1 MERGE
6 HIKMKIQKRPRFGK
20 ALIIVALV
28 AATAAT
34 WVYARRETLFDKPTD
49 PSLLTPI
56 VRTETLKAD
65 GTISSRIVQNMQVD
79 AVDRV
84 ELLPRVTGRLL
95 TLHVKQGDS
104 VRKGQIVA
112 TLEHE
117 QQDAL
122 ILSTTAQ
129 AASARADAEKAHAEM
144 LNAKTDLDR
153 YSRLVKEGFSTQQQ
167 YDAIKTQYTSAEAS
181 YRAALAKERQYEA
194 EEKRVKSEKNDYII
208 RAPIDG
214 IVLNDYSLTPGA
226 MISPS
231 SPILDIA
238 DPRRLKATLRVP
250 ELKIFSVAV
259 GMPVSLRFDALPGE
273 SFSGSVT
280 RIDQY
285 VDPATR
291 TSSVE
296 IVLDNEKQAG
306 GRLRPGMFGQAAIV
320 EKSYSGTL
328 TIPEGALHASEKG
341 HYVYV
346 VKDGKAAQ
354 REVLTGIQDGGRIQ
368 VTGGLAEGDEVVVF
382 GGNNLRD
389 GEAVTVRN

>member
-1 MERGE
+1 
-6 HIKMKIQKRPRFGK
+6 MKIQKRPRFGK

-28 AATAAT
+28 AVTAAT

-65 GTISSRIVQNMQVD
+65 RTLSSRIVQNMQVD
-79 AVDRV
+79 AVERV

-95 TLHVKQGDS
+95 ALHVKQGDR
-104 VRKGQIVA
+104 VKKGQVVA

-122 ILSTTAQ
+122 ILSTIAQ
-129 AASARADAEKAHAEM
+129 AASARADTEKARAEM

-167 YDAIKTQYTSAEAS
+167 YDAIQTEYTSAEAS

-214 IVLNDYSLTPGA
+214 IVLNDYSLTAGA

-238 DPRRLKATLRVP
+238 DPRMLKATLRVP

-259 GMPVSLRFDALPGE
+259 GMPVTLRFDALPGE
-273 SFSGSVT
+273 SFGGSVT

-320 EKSYSGTL
+320 EKSFAGTL
-328 TIPEGALHASEKG
+328 TVPEGALHASETG
-341 HYVYV
+341 LYVYV
-346 VKDGKAAQ
+346 VAGGKAAQ
-354 REVLTGIQDGGRIQ
+354 REVATGIQDGGRVQIL
-368 VTGGLAEGDEVVVF
+368 GGLAEGDEVIIF

>member
-1 MERGE
+1 
-6 HIKMKIQKRPRFGK
+6 MKIQKRPRFGK

-28 AATAAT
+28 AVTAAT

-56 VRTETLKAD
+56 VRTETLMAD
-65 GTISSRIVQNMQVD
+65 RTLSSRIVQNMQVD
-79 AVDRV
+79 AVERV

-95 TLHVKQGDS
+95 ALHVKQGDR
-104 VRKGQIVA
+104 VKKGQVVA

-122 ILSTTAQ
+122 ILSTIAQ
-129 AASARADAEKAHAEM
+129 AASARADTEKARAEM

-167 YDAIKTQYTSAEAS
+167 YDAIQTEYTSAEAS

-214 IVLNDYSLTPGA
+214 IVLNDYSLTAGA

-238 DPRRLKATLRVP
+238 DPRMLKATLRVP

-259 GMPVSLRFDALPGE
+259 GMPVTLRFDALPGE
-273 SFSGSVT
+273 SFGGSVT

-320 EKSYSGTL
+320 EKSFAGTL
-328 TIPEGALHASEKG
+328 TVPEGALHASETG
-341 HYVYV
+341 LYVYV
-346 VKDGKAAQ
+346 VAEGKAAQ
-354 REVLTGIQDGGRIQ
+354 REVATGIQDGGRVQIL
-368 VTGGLAEGDEVVVF
+368 GGLAESDEVIIF

>member
-1 MERGE
+1 
-6 HIKMKIQKRPRFGK
+6 MKIQKRPRFGK

-28 AATAAT
+28 AVTAAT

-65 GTISSRIVQNMQVD
+65 RTLSSRIVQNMQVD
-79 AVDRV
+79 AVERV

-95 TLHVKQGDS
+95 ALHVKQGDR
-104 VRKGQIVA
+104 VKKGQVVA

-122 ILSTTAQ
+122 ILSTIAQ
-129 AASARADAEKAHAEM
+129 AASARADTEKARAEM

-167 YDAIKTQYTSAEAS
+167 YDAIQTEYTSAEAS

-214 IVLNDYSLTPGA
+214 IVLNDDSLTAGA

-238 DPRRLKATLRVP
+238 DPRMLKATLRVP

-259 GMPVSLRFDALPGE
+259 GMPVTLRFDALPGE
-273 SFSGSVT
+273 SFGGSVT

-320 EKSYSGTL
+320 EKSFAGTL
-328 TIPEGALHASEKG
+328 TVPEGALHASETG
-341 HYVYV
+341 LYVYV
-346 VKDGKAAQ
+346 VADGKAAQ
-354 REVLTGIQDGGRIQ
+354 REVATGIQDGGRVQIL
-368 VTGGLAEGDEVVVF
+368 GGLAEGDEVIIF

>member
-1 MERGE
+1 
-6 HIKMKIQKRPRFGK
+6 MKIQKRPRFGK

-28 AATAAT
+28 AVTAAT

-65 GTISSRIVQNMQVD
+65 RTLSSRIVQNMQVD
-79 AVDRV
+79 AVERV

-95 TLHVKQGDS
+95 ALHVKQGDR
-104 VRKGQIVA
+104 VKKGQVVA

-122 ILSTTAQ
+122 ILSTIAQ
-129 AASARADAEKAHAEM
+129 AASARADTEKARAEM

-167 YDAIKTQYTSAEAS
+167 YDAIQTEYTSAEAS

-214 IVLNDYSLTPGA
+214 IVLNDYSLTAGA

-238 DPRRLKATLRVP
+238 DPRMLKATLRVP

-259 GMPVSLRFDALPGE
+259 GMPVTLRFDALPGE
-273 SFSGSVT
+273 SFGGSVT

-320 EKSYSGTL
+320 EKSFAGTL
-328 TIPEGALHASEKG
+328 TVPEGALHASETG
-341 HYVYV
+341 LYVYV
-346 VKDGKAAQ
+346 VADGKAAQ
-354 REVLTGIQDGGRIQ
+354 REVATGIQDGGRVQIL
-368 VTGGLAEGDEVVVF
+368 GGLAKGDEVIIF

>member
-1 MERGE
+1 
-6 HIKMKIQKRPRFGK
+6 MKIQKRPRFGK
-20 ALIIVALV
+20 ALFIFALV
-28 AATAAT
+28 AVTAAT

-65 GTISSRIVQNMQVD
+65 RTLSSRIVQNMQVD
-79 AVDRV
+79 AVERV

-95 TLHVKQGDS
+95 ALHVKQGDR
-104 VRKGQIVA
+104 VKKGQVVA

-122 ILSTTAQ
+122 ILSTIAQ
-129 AASARADAEKAHAEM
+129 AASARADTEKARAEM

-167 YDAIKTQYTSAEAS
+167 YDAIQTEYTSAEAS

-214 IVLNDYSLTPGA
+214 IVLNDYSLTAGA

-238 DPRRLKATLRVP
+238 DPRMLKATLRVP

-259 GMPVSLRFDALPGE
+259 GMPVTLRFDALPGE
-273 SFSGSVT
+273 SFGGSVT

-320 EKSYSGTL
+320 EKSFAGTL
-328 TIPEGALHASEKG
+328 TVPEGALHASETG
-341 HYVYV
+341 LYVYV
-346 VKDGKAAQ
+346 VAEGKAAQ
-354 REVLTGIQDGGRIQ
+354 REVATGIQDGGRVQIL
-368 VTGGLAEGDEVVVF
+368 GGLAEGDEVITF

>member
-1 MERGE
+1 
-6 HIKMKIQKRPRFGK
+6 MKIQRRPRFGK
-20 ALIIVALV
+20 AIFVIALV
-28 AATAAT
+28 ALAAGT

-56 VRTETLKAD
+56 VRTEIIRAD
-65 GTISSRIVQNMQVD
+65 STISSRIVQNMQVD
-79 AVDRV
+79 SVDRV

-95 TLHVKQGDS
+95 ELHVKQGDR
-104 VRKGQIVA
+104 VKKGQVVA

-122 ILSTTAQ
+122 ILSTIAQ
-129 AASARADAEKAHAEM
+129 AASARADTEKARAEM

-167 YDAIKTQYTSAEAS
+167 YDAIQTEYTSAEAS
-181 YRAALAKERQYEA
+181 YRAALAKEKQYEA

-214 IVLNDYSLTPGA
+214 IVLNDYSLTAGA

-231 SPILDIA
+231 SPLLDIA
-238 DPRRLKATLRVP
+238 DPRKLKATLRVP

-259 GMPVSLRFDALPGE
+259 GMPVTLRFDALPGE
-273 SFSGSVT
+273 SFNGSVT

-285 VDPATR
+285 VDPSTR
-291 TSSVE
+291 TSNVE

-320 EKSYSGTL
+320 EKAYTNSL

-346 VKDGKAAQ
+346 VRDGKAV
-354 REVLTGIQDGGRIQ
+354 RRDVKTGIQEGGRIQ
-368 VTGGLAEGDEVVVF
+368 LLEGLTEDDEVIIF

-389 GEAVTVRN
+389 GESVTVRN

>member
-1 MERGE
+1 
-6 HIKMKIQKRPRFGK
+6 MKIQKRPRFGK
-20 ALIIVALV
+20 ALFIFALV
-28 AATAAT
+28 AVTAAT

-65 GTISSRIVQNMQVD
+65 RTLSSRIVQNMQVD
-79 AVDRV
+79 AVERV

-95 TLHVKQGDS
+95 ALHVKQGDR
-104 VRKGQIVA
+104 VRKGQVVA

-122 ILSTTAQ
+122 ILSTIAQ
-129 AASARADAEKAHAEM
+129 AASARADTEKARAEM

-167 YDAIKTQYTSAEAS
+167 YDAIQTEYTSAEAS

-214 IVLNDYSLTPGA
+214 IVLNDYSLTAGA

-238 DPRRLKATLRVP
+238 DPRMLKATLRVP

-259 GMPVSLRFDALPGE
+259 GMPVTLRFDALPGE
-273 SFSGSVT
+273 SFGGSVT

-320 EKSYSGTL
+320 EKSFAGTL
-328 TIPEGALHASEKG
+328 TVPEGALHASETG
-341 HYVYV
+341 LYVYV
-346 VKDGKAAQ
+346 VADGKAAQ
-354 REVLTGIQDGGRIQ
+354 REVATGIQDGGRVQIL
-368 VTGGLAEGDEVVVF
+368 GGLAEGDEVIIF

>member
-1 MERGE
+1 
-6 HIKMKIQKRPRFGK
+6 MKIQKRPRFGK

-28 AATAAT
+28 AVTAAT

-65 GTISSRIVQNMQVD
+65 RTLSSRIVQNMQVD
-79 AVDRV
+79 AVERV

-95 TLHVKQGDS
+95 ALHVKQGDR
-104 VRKGQIVA
+104 VKKGQVVA

-122 ILSTTAQ
+122 ILSTIAQ
-129 AASARADAEKAHAEM
+129 AASARADTEKARAEM

-167 YDAIKTQYTSAEAS
+167 YDAIQTEYTSAEAS

-194 EEKRVKSEKNDYII
+194 EEKRVQSEKNDYII

-214 IVLNDYSLTPGA
+214 IVLNDYSLTAGA

-238 DPRRLKATLRVP
+238 DPHMLKATLRVP

-259 GMPVSLRFDALPGE
+259 GMPVTLRFDALPGE
-273 SFSGSVT
+273 SFGGSVT

-320 EKSYSGTL
+320 EKSFAGTL
-328 TIPEGALHASEKG
+328 TVPEGALHASETG
-341 HYVYV
+341 LYVYV
-346 VKDGKAAQ
+346 VADGKAAQ
-354 REVLTGIQDGGRIQ
+354 REVATGIQDGGRVQIL
-368 VTGGLAEGDEVVVF
+368 GGLAEGDEVIIF

>member
-1 MERGE
+1 
-6 HIKMKIQKRPRFGK
+6 MKIQKRPRFGK

-28 AATAAT
+28 AVTAAT

-65 GTISSRIVQNMQVD
+65 RTLSSRIVQNMQVD
-79 AVDRV
+79 AVERV

-95 TLHVKQGDS
+95 ALHVKQGDR
-104 VRKGQIVA
+104 VKKGQVVA

-122 ILSTTAQ
+122 ILSTIAQ
-129 AASARADAEKAHAEM
+129 AASARADTEKARAEM

-167 YDAIKTQYTSAEAS
+167 YDAIQTEYTSAEAS

-214 IVLNDYSLTPGA
+214 IVLNDYSLTAGA

-238 DPRRLKATLRVP
+238 DPRMLKATLRVP

-259 GMPVSLRFDALPGE
+259 GMPVSLRFDALPGDGLT
-273 SFSGSVT
+273 GSVT

-320 EKSYSGTL
+320 EKSFAGTL
-328 TIPEGALHASEKG
+328 TVPEGALHASETG
-341 HYVYV
+341 LYVYV
-346 VKDGKAAQ
+346 VADGKAAQ
-354 REVLTGIQDGGRIQ
+354 REVATGIQDGGRVQIL
-368 VTGGLAEGDEVVVF
+368 GGLAEGDEVIIF

>member
-1 MERGE
+1 
-6 HIKMKIQKRPRFGK
+6 MKIQKRPRFGK

-28 AATAAT
+28 AVTAAT

-65 GTISSRIVQNMQVD
+65 RTLSSRIVQNMQVD
-79 AVDRV
+79 AVERV

-95 TLHVKQGDS
+95 ALHVKQGDR
-104 VRKGQIVA
+104 VKKGQVVA

-122 ILSTTAQ
+122 ILSTIAQ
-129 AASARADAEKAHAEM
+129 AASARADTEKARAEM

-167 YDAIKTQYTSAEAS
+167 YDAIQTEYTSAEAS

-214 IVLNDYSLTPGA
+214 IVLNDYSLTAGA

-238 DPRRLKATLRVP
+238 DPRMLKATLRVP

-259 GMPVSLRFDALPGE
+259 GMPVTLRFDALPGE
-273 SFSGSVT
+273 SFGGSVT

-296 IVLDNEKQAG
+296 IVLDNEKHAG

-320 EKSYSGTL
+320 EKSFAGTL
-328 TIPEGALHASEKG
+328 TVPEGALHASETG
-341 HYVYV
+341 LYVYV
-346 VKDGKAAQ
+346 VADGKAAQ
-354 REVLTGIQDGGRIQ
+354 REVATGIQDGGRVQIL
-368 VTGGLAEGDEVVVF
+368 GGLAEGDEVIIF

>member
-1 MERGE
+1 
-6 HIKMKIQKRPRFGK
+6 MKIQRRPRFGK
-20 ALIIVALV
+20 AIFVIALV
-28 AATAAT
+28 ALAAGT

-56 VRTETLKAD
+56 VRTEIIRAD
-65 GTISSRIVQNMQVD
+65 STISSRIVQNMQVD
-79 AVDRV
+79 SVDRV

-95 TLHVKQGDS
+95 ELHVKQGDR
-104 VRKGQIVA
+104 VKKGQVVA

-122 ILSTTAQ
+122 ILSTIAQ
-129 AASARADAEKAHAEM
+129 AASARADTEKARAEM

-167 YDAIKTQYTSAEAS
+167 YDAIQTEYTSAEAS
-181 YRAALAKERQYEA
+181 YRAALAKEKQYEA

-214 IVLNDYSLTPGA
+214 IVLNDYSLTAGA

-231 SPILDIA
+231 SPLLDIA
-238 DPRRLKATLRVP
+238 DPRKLKATLRVP

-259 GMPVSLRFDALPGE
+259 GMPVTLRFDALPGE
-273 SFSGSVT
+273 SFDGSVT

-285 VDPATR
+285 VDPSTR
-291 TSSVE
+291 TSNVE

-320 EKSYSGTL
+320 EKAYTNSL

-346 VKDGKAAQ
+346 VRDGKAV
-354 REVLTGIQDGGRIQ
+354 RRDVKTGIQEGGRIPLLE
-368 VTGGLAEGDEVVVF
+368 GLTEGDEVIIF

-389 GEAVTVRN
+389 GESVTVRN

>member
-1 MERGE
+1 
-6 HIKMKIQKRPRFGK
+6 MKIQKRPRFGK

-28 AATAAT
+28 AVTAAT

-65 GTISSRIVQNMQVD
+65 RTLSSRIVQNMQVD
-79 AVDRV
+79 AVERV

-95 TLHVKQGDS
+95 ALHVKQGDR
-104 VRKGQIVA
+104 VRKGQVVA

-122 ILSTTAQ
+122 ILSTIAQ
-129 AASARADAEKAHAEM
+129 AASARADTEKARAEM

-167 YDAIKTQYTSAEAS
+167 YDAIQTEYTSAEAS

-214 IVLNDYSLTPGA
+214 IVLNDYSLTAGA

-238 DPRRLKATLRVP
+238 DPHMLKATLRVP

-259 GMPVSLRFDALPGE
+259 GMPVTLRFDALPGE
-273 SFSGSVT
+273 SFGGSVT

-320 EKSYSGTL
+320 EKSFAGTL
-328 TIPEGALHASEKG
+328 TVPEGALHASETG
-341 HYVYV
+341 LYVYV
-346 VKDGKAAQ
+346 VADGKAAQ
-354 REVLTGIQDGGRIQ
+354 REVATGIQDGGRVQIL
-368 VTGGLAEGDEVVVF
+368 GGLAEGDEVIIF

>member
-1 MERGE
+1 
-6 HIKMKIQKRPRFGK
+6 MKIQKRPRFGK

-28 AATAAT
+28 AVTAAT

-65 GTISSRIVQNMQVD
+65 RTLSSRIVQNMQVD
-79 AVDRV
+79 AVERV

-95 TLHVKQGDS
+95 ALHVKQGDR
-104 VRKGQIVA
+104 VKKGQVVA

-122 ILSTTAQ
+122 ILSTIAQ
-129 AASARADAEKAHAEM
+129 AASARADTEKARAEM

-167 YDAIKTQYTSAEAS
+167 YDAIQTEYTSAEAS

-214 IVLNDYSLTPGA
+214 IVLNDYSLTAGA

-238 DPRRLKATLRVP
+238 DPRMLKATLRVP

-259 GMPVSLRFDALPGE
+259 GMPVTLRFDALPGE
-273 SFSGSVT
+273 SFGGSVT

-320 EKSYSGTL
+320 EKSFAGTL
-328 TIPEGALHASEKG
+328 TDARRR
-341 HYVYV
+341 
-346 VKDGKAAQ
+346 AA
-354 REVLTGIQDGGRIQ
+354 RE
-368 VTGGLAEGDEVVVF
+368 
-382 GGNNLRD
+382 RD
-389 GEAVTVRN
+389 GPTTSTSSPTAKPRSAKSRRAYRTAGACR

>member
-1 MERGE
+1 
-6 HIKMKIQKRPRFGK
+6 MKIQKRPRFGK

-28 AATAAT
+28 AVTAAT

-65 GTISSRIVQNMQVD
+65 RTLSSRIVQNMQVD
-79 AVDRV
+79 AVERV

-95 TLHVKQGDS
+95 ALHVKQGDR
-104 VRKGQIVA
+104 VKKGQVVA

-129 AASARADAEKAHAEM
+129 AASARADAEKARAEM

-167 YDAIKTQYTSAEAS
+167 YDAIKTEYTSAEAS
-181 YRAALAKERQYEA
+181 YRAALARERQYEA

-214 IVLNDYSLTPGA
+214 IVLNDYSLTAGA

-238 DPRRLKATLRVP
+238 DPRMLKATLRVP

-259 GMPVSLRFDALPGE
+259 GMPVTLRFDALPGE
-273 SFSGSVT
+273 SFGGSVT

-320 EKSYSGTL
+320 EKSFAGTL
-328 TIPEGALHASEKG
+328 TVPEGALHASETG
-341 HYVYV
+341 LYVYV
-346 VKDGKAAQ
+346 VADGKAAQ
-354 REVLTGIQDGGRIQ
+354 REVATGIQDGGRVQIL
-368 VTGGLAEGDEVVVF
+368 GGLAEGDEVIIF

>member
-1 MERGE
+1 
-6 HIKMKIQKRPRFGK
+6 MKIQKRPRFGK

-28 AATAAT
+28 AVTAAT

-65 GTISSRIVQNMQVD
+65 RTLSSRIVQNMQVD
-79 AVDRV
+79 AVERV

-95 TLHVKQGDS
+95 ALHVKQGDR
-104 VRKGQIVA
+104 VRKGQVVA

-122 ILSTTAQ
+122 ILSTIAQ
-129 AASARADAEKAHAEM
+129 AASARADTEKARAEM

-167 YDAIKTQYTSAEAS
+167 YDAIQTEYASAEAS

-214 IVLNDYSLTPGA
+214 IVLNDYSLTAGA

-238 DPRRLKATLRVP
+238 DPRMLKATLRVP

-273 SFSGSVT
+273 SFGGSVT

-320 EKSYSGTL
+320 EKSFAGTL
-328 TIPEGALHASEKG
+328 TVPEGALHASETG
-341 HYVYV
+341 LYVYV
-346 VKDGKAAQ
+346 VAEGKAAQ
-354 REVLTGIQDGGRIQ
+354 REVATGIQDGGRVQIL
-368 VTGGLAEGDEVVVF
+368 GGLAEGDEVIIF

>member
-1 MERGE
+1 
-6 HIKMKIQKRPRFGK
+6 MKIQKRPRFGK

-28 AATAAT
+28 AVTAAT
-34 WVYARRETLFDKPTD
+34 WVYARRETLFNKPTD

-65 GTISSRIVQNMQVD
+65 RTLSSRIVQNMQVD
-79 AVDRV
+79 AVERV

-95 TLHVKQGDS
+95 ALHVKQGDR
-104 VRKGQIVA
+104 VKKGQVVA

-122 ILSTTAQ
+122 ILSTIAQ
-129 AASARADAEKAHAEM
+129 AASARADTEKARAEM

-167 YDAIKTQYTSAEAS
+167 YDAIQTEYTSAEAS

-214 IVLNDYSLTPGA
+214 IVLNDYSLTAGA

-238 DPRRLKATLRVP
+238 DPRMLKATLRVP

-259 GMPVSLRFDALPGE
+259 GMPVTLRFDALPGE
-273 SFSGSVT
+273 SFGGSVT

-320 EKSYSGTL
+320 EKSYAGTL
-328 TIPEGALHASEKG
+328 TIPEGALHASETG
-341 HYVYV
+341 YYVYI

-354 REVLTGIQDGGRIQ
+354 REVSTGIQDGGRVQ
-368 VTGGLAEGDEVVVF
+368 VTGGLAEGDEVIIF

>member
-1 MERGE
+1 
-6 HIKMKIQKRPRFGK
+6 MKIQKRPRFGK
-20 ALIIVALV
+20 ALFIFALV
-28 AATAAT
+28 AVTAAT

-65 GTISSRIVQNMQVD
+65 RTLSSRIVQNMQVD
-79 AVDRV
+79 AVERV

-95 TLHVKQGDS
+95 ALHVKQGDR
-104 VRKGQIVA
+104 VKKGQVVA

-122 ILSTTAQ
+122 ILSTIAQ
-129 AASARADAEKAHAEM
+129 AASARADTEKARAEM

-167 YDAIKTQYTSAEAS
+167 YDAIQTEYTSAEAS

-214 IVLNDYSLTPGA
+214 IVLNDYSLTAGA

-238 DPRRLKATLRVP
+238 DPRMLKATLRVP

-259 GMPVSLRFDALPGE
+259 GMPVTLRFDALPGE
-273 SFSGSVT
+273 SFGGSVT

-320 EKSYSGTL
+320 EKSFAGTL
-328 TIPEGALHASEKG
+328 TVPEGALHASETG
-341 HYVYV
+341 LYVYV
-346 VKDGKAAQ
+346 VADGKAAQ
-354 REVLTGIQDGGRIQ
+354 REVATGIQDGGRVQIL
-368 VTGGLAEGDEVVVF
+368 GGLAEGDEVIIF

>member
-1 MERGE
+1 
-6 HIKMKIQKRPRFGK
+6 MKIQKRPRFGK
-20 ALIIVALV
+20 ALFIFALV
-28 AATAAT
+28 AVTAAT

-65 GTISSRIVQNMQVD
+65 RTLSSRIVQNMQVD
-79 AVDRV
+79 AVERV

-95 TLHVKQGDS
+95 ALHVKQGDR
-104 VRKGQIVA
+104 VRKGQVVA

-122 ILSTTAQ
+122 ILSTIAQ
-129 AASARADAEKAHAEM
+129 AASARADTEKARAEM

-167 YDAIKTQYTSAEAS
+167 YDAIQTEYTSAEAS

-214 IVLNDYSLTPGA
+214 IVLNDYSLTAGA

-238 DPRRLKATLRVP
+238 DPRMLKATLRVP

-259 GMPVSLRFDALPGE
+259 GMPVTMRFDALPGE
-273 SFSGSVT
+273 SFGGSVT

-320 EKSYSGTL
+320 EKSFAGTL
-328 TIPEGALHASEKG
+328 TVPEGALHASETG
-341 HYVYV
+341 LYVYV
-346 VKDGKAAQ
+346 VADGKAAQ
-354 REVLTGIQDGGRIQ
+354 REVATGIQDGGRVQIL
-368 VTGGLAEGDEVVVF
+368 GGLAEGDEVIIF

>member
-1 MERGE
+1 
-6 HIKMKIQKRPRFGK
+6 MKIQKRPRFGK

-28 AATAAT
+28 AVTAAT

-65 GTISSRIVQNMQVD
+65 RTLSSRIVQNMQVD
-79 AVDRV
+79 AVERV

-95 TLHVKQGDS
+95 ALHVKQGDR
-104 VRKGQIVA
+104 VKKGQVVA

-122 ILSTTAQ
+122 ILSTIAQ
-129 AASARADAEKAHAEM
+129 AASARADTEKARAEM

-167 YDAIKTQYTSAEAS
+167 YDAIQTEYTSAEAS

-214 IVLNDYSLTPGA
+214 IVLNDYSLTAGA

-238 DPRRLKATLRVP
+238 DPRMLKATLRVP

-259 GMPVSLRFDALPGE
+259 GMPVTLRFDALPGE
-273 SFSGSVT
+273 SFGGSVT

-291 TSSVE
+291 TISVE

-320 EKSYSGTL
+320 EKSFAGTL
-328 TIPEGALHASEKG
+328 TVPEGALHASETG
-341 HYVYV
+341 LYVYV
-346 VKDGKAAQ
+346 VADGKAAQ
-354 REVLTGIQDGGRIQ
+354 REVATGIQDGGRVQIL
-368 VTGGLAEGDEVVVF
+368 GGLAEGDEVIIF

>member
-1 MERGE
+1 
-6 HIKMKIQKRPRFGK
+6 MKIQKRPRFGK

-28 AATAAT
+28 AVTAAT

-65 GTISSRIVQNMQVD
+65 RTLSSRIVQNMQVD
-79 AVDRV
+79 AVERV

-95 TLHVKQGDS
+95 ALHVKQGDR
-104 VRKGQIVA
+104 VKKGQVVA

-122 ILSTTAQ
+122 ILSTIAQ
-129 AASARADAEKAHAEM
+129 AASARADTEKARAEM

-167 YDAIKTQYTSAEAS
+167 YDAIQTEYTSAEAS

-194 EEKRVKSEKNDYII
+194 EEKRMKSEKNDYII

-214 IVLNDYSLTPGA
+214 IVLNDYSLTAGA

-238 DPRRLKATLRVP
+238 DPRMLKATLRVP

-259 GMPVSLRFDALPGE
+259 GMPVTLRFDALPGE
-273 SFSGSVT
+273 SFGGSVT

-320 EKSYSGTL
+320 EKSFAGTL
-328 TIPEGALHASEKG
+328 TVPEGALHASETG
-341 HYVYV
+341 LYVYV
-346 VKDGKAAQ
+346 VADGKAAQ
-354 REVLTGIQDGGRIQ
+354 REVATGIQDGGRVQIL
-368 VTGGLAEGDEVVVF
+368 GGLAEGDEVITF

>member
-1 MERGE
+1 
-6 HIKMKIQKRPRFGK
+6 MKIQKRPRFGK

-28 AATAAT
+28 AVTAAT

-65 GTISSRIVQNMQVD
+65 RTLSSRIVQNMQVD
-79 AVDRV
+79 AVERV

-95 TLHVKQGDS
+95 ALHVKQGDR
-104 VRKGQIVA
+104 VKKGQVVA

-122 ILSTTAQ
+122 ILSTIAQ
-129 AASARADAEKAHAEM
+129 AASARADTEKARAEM

-167 YDAIKTQYTSAEAS
+167 YDAIQTEYTSAEAS

-214 IVLNDYSLTPGA
+214 IVLNDYSLTAGA

-238 DPRRLKATLRVP
+238 DPRMLKATLRVP

-259 GMPVSLRFDALPGE
+259 GMPVTLRFDALPGE
-273 SFSGSVT
+273 SFGGSVT

-291 TSSVE
+291 QQRRNSARQR
-296 IVLDNEKQAG
+296 KAG
-306 GRLRPGMFGQAAIV
+306 RRTAAPRHVRTGRD
-320 EKSYSGTL
+320 S
-328 TIPEGALHASEKG
+328 
-341 HYVYV
+341 
-346 VKDGKAAQ
+346 
-354 REVLTGIQDGGRIQ
+354 
-368 VTGGLAEGDEVVVF
+368 
-382 GGNNLRD
+382 
-389 GEAVTVRN
+389 

>member
-1 MERGE
+1 
-6 HIKMKIQKRPRFGK
+6 MKIQKRPRFGK

-28 AATAAT
+28 AVTAAT

-65 GTISSRIVQNMQVD
+65 RTLSSRIVQNMQVD
-79 AVDRV
+79 AVERV

-95 TLHVKQGDS
+95 ALHVKQGDR
-104 VRKGQIVA
+104 VKKGQVVA

-122 ILSTTAQ
+122 ILSTIAQ
-129 AASARADAEKAHAEM
+129 AASARADTEKARAEM

-167 YDAIKTQYTSAEAS
+167 YDAIQTEYTSAEAS

-214 IVLNDYSLTPGA
+214 IVLNDYSLTAGA
-226 MISPS
+226 MISPL

-238 DPRRLKATLRVP
+238 DPRMLKATLRVP

-273 SFSGSVT
+273 SFGGSIT

-320 EKSYSGTL
+320 EKSFAGTL
-328 TIPEGALHASEKG
+328 TVPEGALHASETG
-341 HYVYV
+341 LYVYV
-346 VKDGKAAQ
+346 VADGKAAQ
-354 REVLTGIQDGGRIQ
+354 REVATGIQDGGRVQIL
-368 VTGGLAEGDEVVVF
+368 GGLAEGDEVIIF

>member
-1 MERGE
+1 
-6 HIKMKIQKRPRFGK
+6 MKIQKRPRFGK

-28 AATAAT
+28 AVTAAT

-65 GTISSRIVQNMQVD
+65 RTLSSRIVQNMQVD
-79 AVDRV
+79 AVERV

-95 TLHVKQGDS
+95 ALHVKQGDR
-104 VRKGQIVA
+104 VKKGQVVA

-122 ILSTTAQ
+122 ILSTIAQ
-129 AASARADAEKAHAEM
+129 AASARADTEKARAEM

-167 YDAIKTQYTSAEAS
+167 YDAIQTEYTSAEAS

-214 IVLNDYSLTPGA
+214 IVLNDYSLTAGA

-238 DPRRLKATLRVP
+238 DPRMLKATLRVP

-273 SFSGSVT
+273 SFGGSIT

-320 EKSYSGTL
+320 EKSFAGTL
-328 TIPEGALHASEKG
+328 TVPEGALHASETG
-341 HYVYV
+341 LYVYV
-346 VKDGKAAQ
+346 VADGKAAQ
-354 REVLTGIQDGGRIQ
+354 REVATGIQDGGRVQIL
-368 VTGGLAEGDEVVVF
+368 GGLAEGDEVIIF

-389 GEAVTVRN
+389 GEPVTVRN

>member
-1 MERGE
+1 
-6 HIKMKIQKRPRFGK
+6 MKIQKRPRFGK

-28 AATAAT
+28 AVTAAT

-65 GTISSRIVQNMQVD
+65 RTLSSRIVQNMQVD
-79 AVDRV
+79 AVERV

-95 TLHVKQGDS
+95 ALHVKQGDR
-104 VRKGQIVA
+104 VKKGQVVA

-122 ILSTTAQ
+122 ILSTIAQ
-129 AASARADAEKAHAEM
+129 AASARADTEKARAEM

-167 YDAIKTQYTSAEAS
+167 YDAIQTEYTSAEAS

-214 IVLNDYSLTPGA
+214 IVLNDYSLTAGA

-238 DPRRLKATLRVP
+238 DPRMLKATLRVP

-259 GMPVSLRFDALPGE
+259 GMPVTLRFDALPGE
-273 SFSGSVT
+273 SFGGSVT

-320 EKSYSGTL
+320 EKSFAGTL
-328 TIPEGALHASEKG
+328 TVPEGALHASETG
-341 HYVYV
+341 LYVYV
-346 VKDGKAAQ
+346 VADGKAAQ
-354 REVLTGIQDGGRIQ
+354 REVATGIQDGGRVQIL
-368 VTGGLAEGDEVVVF
+368 GGLAEGDEVIIF
-382 GGNNLRD
+382 GGNTLRD

>member
-1 MERGE
+1 
-6 HIKMKIQKRPRFGK
+6 MKIQKRPRFGK

-28 AATAAT
+28 AVTAAT

-65 GTISSRIVQNMQVD
+65 RTLSSRIVQNMQVD
-79 AVDRV
+79 AVERV

-95 TLHVKQGDS
+95 ALHVKQGDR
-104 VRKGQIVA
+104 VKKGQVVA

-122 ILSTTAQ
+122 ILSTIAQ
-129 AASARADAEKAHAEM
+129 AASARADTEKARAEM

-153 YSRLVKEGFSTQQQ
+153 YSRLVKEGFCTQQQ
-167 YDAIKTQYTSAEAS
+167 YDAIQTEYTSAEAS

-214 IVLNDYSLTPGA
+214 IVLNDYSLTAGA

-238 DPRRLKATLRVP
+238 DPRMLKATLRVP

-259 GMPVSLRFDALPGE
+259 GMPVTLRFDALPGE
-273 SFSGSVT
+273 SFGGSVT

-320 EKSYSGTL
+320 EKSFAGTL
-328 TIPEGALHASEKG
+328 TVPEGALHASETG
-341 HYVYV
+341 LYVYV
-346 VKDGKAAQ
+346 VADDKAAQ
-354 REVLTGIQDGGRIQ
+354 REVATGIQDGGRVQIL
-368 VTGGLAEGDEVVVF
+368 GGLAEGDEVITF

>member
-1 MERGE
+1 
-6 HIKMKIQKRPRFGK
+6 MKIQKRPRFGK
-20 ALIIVALV
+20 VFIALALV
-28 AATAAT
+28 AVTAAT

-56 VRTETLKAD
+56 VRTETLAAD
-65 GTISSRIVQNMQVD
+65 RTISSRIVQNMQVD

-95 TLHVKQGDS
+95 ALHVKQGDR
-104 VRKGQIVA
+104 VKKGQVVA

-129 AASARADAEKAHAEM
+129 AASARADAEKARAEM

-167 YDAIKTQYTSAEAS
+167 YDAIKTEYTSAEAS
-181 YRAALAKERQYEA
+181 YRAALARERQYEA

-208 RAPIDG
+208 RAPING
-214 IVLNDYSLTPGA
+214 IVLNDYSLTAGA

-238 DPRRLKATLRVP
+238 DPRKLKATLRVP
-250 ELKIFSVAV
+250 ELKIFSVEV
-259 GMPVSLRFDALPGE
+259 GMPVELRFDALPGE
-273 SFSGSVT
+273 TFSGGVT

-296 IVLDNEKQAG
+296 IELDNEKQAG

-320 EKSYSGTL
+320 EKAYKNSL
-328 TIPEGALHASEKG
+328 TVPEGAIRASESG
-341 HYVYV
+341 RYVYV
-346 VKDGKAAQ
+346 VKDGKASM
-354 REVLTGIQDGGRIQ
+354 REVTAGIQEGGRVQIL
-368 VTGGLAEGDEVVVF
+368 GGLSAGDEVVIF

>member
-1 MERGE
+1 
-6 HIKMKIQKRPRFGK
+6 MKIQKRPRFGK

-28 AATAAT
+28 AVTAAT

-65 GTISSRIVQNMQVD
+65 RTLSSRIVQNMQVD
-79 AVDRV
+79 AVERV

-95 TLHVKQGDS
+95 ALHVKQGDR
-104 VRKGQIVA
+104 VRKGQVVA

-122 ILSTTAQ
+122 ILSTIAQ
-129 AASARADAEKAHAEM
+129 AASARADTEKARAEM

-167 YDAIKTQYTSAEAS
+167 YDAIQTEYTSAEAS

-214 IVLNDYSLTPGA
+214 IVLNDYSLTAGA

-238 DPRRLKATLRVP
+238 DPRMLKATLRVP

-273 SFSGSVT
+273 SFGGSVT

-320 EKSYSGTL
+320 EKSFAGTL
-328 TIPEGALHASEKG
+328 TVPEGALHASETG
-341 HYVYV
+341 LYVYV
-346 VKDGKAAQ
+346 VAGGKAAQ
-354 REVLTGIQDGGRIQ
+354 REVATGIQDGGRVQIL
-368 VTGGLAEGDEVVVF
+368 GGLAEGDEVIIF

>member
-1 MERGE
+1 
-6 HIKMKIQKRPRFGK
+6 
-20 ALIIVALV
+20 
-28 AATAAT
+28 
-34 WVYARRETLFDKPTD
+34 
-49 PSLLTPI
+49 
-56 VRTETLKAD
+56 
-65 GTISSRIVQNMQVD
+65 
-79 AVDRV
+79 
-84 ELLPRVTGRLL
+84 
-95 TLHVKQGDS
+95 
-104 VRKGQIVA
+104 
-112 TLEHE
+112 
-117 QQDAL
+117 
-122 ILSTTAQ
+122 
-129 AASARADAEKAHAEM
+129 M

-167 YDAIKTQYTSAEAS
+167 YDAIQTEYTSAEAS

-214 IVLNDYSLTPGA
+214 IVLNDYSLTAGA

-238 DPRRLKATLRVP
+238 DPRMLKATLRVP

-259 GMPVSLRFDALPGE
+259 GMPVTLRFDALPGE
-273 SFSGSVT
+273 SFGGSVT

-320 EKSYSGTL
+320 EKSFAGTL
-328 TIPEGALHASEKG
+328 TVPEGALHASETG
-341 HYVYV
+341 LYVYV
-346 VKDGKAAQ
+346 VADGKAAQ
-354 REVLTGIQDGGRIQ
+354 REVATGIQDGGRVQIL
-368 VTGGLAEGDEVVVF
+368 GGLAKGDEVIIF